1 MQILVV
7 DDHPLFRQARR
18 RILGSRL
25 PSVRTGE
32 AASADIA
39 TLTPAQV
46 NVPAMITSGK
56 LSKRIA
62 HEFGLRNRI
71 RATLRV
77 AALEYSR
84 VGFPPAHAG
93 LHA

>member
-1 MQILVV
+1 
-7 DDHPLFRQARR
+7 
-18 RILGSRL
+18 
-25 PSVRTGE
+25 
-32 AASADIA
+32 
-39 TLTPAQV
+39 
-46 NVPAMITSGK
+46 MITSGK

-71 RATLRV
+71 RPTLRVTALRV